1 MVLYT
6 TGFTGAW
13 VKRMNRKIK
22 WCIKERTL
30 LMLQLIYK
38 STSCI
43 HLLSCLL
50 TPGTAGKASLW
61 LSWKLPTLQVSNVLQ
76 VVEALMFI
84 VRPSVRQ
91 SVSQWDSQSVSQSV
105 SETVRQSDRQ
115 TYRQTDRQTDRQT
128 ERQIEVSQ
136 SIRYLS
142 YFSLLVVRR
151 INYCF
156 RFPPIFIHRAYR
168 CPTRHH
174 CLDSFINVHTS

>member
-1 MVLYT
+1 
-6 TGFTGAW
+6 
-13 VKRMNRKIK
+13 MNRKIK
-22 WCIKERTL
+22 WCIKERTI

-50 TPGTAGKASLW
+50 TSVTAGKASLW

-76 VVEALMFI
+76 VAEALMFI
-84 VRPSVRQ
+84 VRPSV
-91 SVSQWDSQSVSQSV
+91 SQSVRQS
-105 SETVRQSDRQ
+105 VRQSDRQ
-115 TYRQTDRQTDRQT
+115 TDRQRG
-128 ERQIEVSQ
+128 RLKVSQ

-142 YFSLLVVRR
+142 YFSLLVVRL
-151 INYCF
+151 INYYL
-156 RFPPIFIHRAYR
+156 RFSPIFIHRAYR